1 MCDGQNPFLRRVSLV
16 LHGESLWDE
25 VQRTRDGGRVDDP
38 APVVAVLALF
48 ESVLAL
54 VDDGV
59 TGQVLHVG
67 APPCAVVQGA
77 PYWICPL

>member
-1 MCDGQNPFLRRVSLV
+1 V
-16 LHGESLWDE
+16 LHGETQWDGE
-25 VQRTRDGGRVDDP
+25 QRTRDGGRVDDP
-38 APVVAVLALF
+38 APVFAVLALF

-54 VDDGV
+54 VDDDGV

-67 APPCAVVQGA
+67 ALHYAVVQGA